1 MGWPISL
8 NPLRWLKQFEAVD
21 VQMEID
27 DARSAEPVT
36 HHVSHDPDWMAAKAY
51 IRGKLAYNRRMLEQP
66 GLPNSETEGHRYAI
80 LELEGVLNCLNPSK
94 MAESDT
100 G

>member
-1 MGWPISL
+1 MGWME
-8 NPLRWLKQFEAVD
+8 NLRWPNSPPAKEFKAKLDEARGV
-21 VQMEID
+21 
-27 DARSAEPVT
+27 EPVT
-36 HHVSHDPDWMAAKAY
+36 QHVSHDADWLVAKGY
-51 IRGKLAYNRRMLEQP
+51 IREKLAYNRRMLEQP

-94 MAESDT
+94 MTESDT